1 LFLACPR
8 NDERNQATALAV
20 GKTPLV
26 IVPVDHSAAKPK
38 TASRRRFSAQQ
49 QSSVWTLPL
58 LVPTVGTL
66 ALWSVVP
73 TILILWFAFQGYNLL
88 TPPKGF
94 VGLRNFY
101 FLLTDPGLPTVLS
114 NTVVMVVAPMAA
126 TIALGTIIAVVFN
139 EYFPGRSLARL
150 FVIGPFFVMPIVSAL
165 VWKNLFM
172 HPVYGLFAGIARAF
186 GLPAIDWFSDFPLTS
201 ILIIIIWEWTPFA
214 ALILLTSLQSLDHD
228 QVEAAT
234 MDGAGAVSLFRYIV
248 VPHLG
253 RPIAIVAMLES
264 IFFLGIYAE
273 ISVTTV
279 GGPGLATTNLP
290 FYIYSRALLG
300 FDIGG
305 ASAAGILAIVVA
317 NLVTILFVRT
327 VAREI

>member
-1 LFLACPR
+1 M
-8 NDERNQATALAV
+8 
-20 GKTPLV
+20 V
-26 IVPVDHSAAKPK
+26 IVPVDHSAAKPRS
-38 TASRRRFSAQQ
+38 ASRKRLLPRQQ
-49 QSSVWTLPL
+49 PSVWTLPL

-101 FLLTDPGLPTVLS
+101 FLLTDPGLPTVLL
-114 NTVVMVVAPMAA
+114 NTVVMVVAPIVA

-139 EYFPGRSLARL
+139 EYFRGRSLARL
-150 FVIGPFFVMPIVSAL
+150 LVIGPFFVMPTVSAL

-172 HPVYGLFAGIARAF
+172 HPVYGLFAGIAHTF

-228 QVEAAT
+228 QIEAAT

-248 VPHLG
+248 APHLG